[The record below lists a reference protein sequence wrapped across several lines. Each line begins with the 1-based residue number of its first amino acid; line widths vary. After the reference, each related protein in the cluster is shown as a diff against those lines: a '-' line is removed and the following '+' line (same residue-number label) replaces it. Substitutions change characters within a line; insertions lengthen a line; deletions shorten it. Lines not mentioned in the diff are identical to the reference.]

1 MTKIVTQFVRNENKK
16 IAKLGVDILAIKAYN
31 KYIEIKQKGKNKM
44 NNQLIEQIVEQAE
57 QFNSFHKVSTLLAKH
72 GIVDVEFTNIQDA
85 FKFHTSLYR
94 NKSVKITRDYYI
106 RFERCRE
113 LFGYTI
119 RAR

>member
-57 QFNSFHKVSTLLAKH
+57 QFNSFHKVSTLLSVLKDA
-72 GIVDVEFTNIQDA
+72 GNYSDIQSALDNSQ
-85 FKFHTSLYR
+85 T
-94 NKSVKITRDYYI
+94 KIS
-106 RFERCRE
+106 CRVA
-113 LFGYTI
+113 LIDNPAYN
-119 RAR
+119 